1 MWRFFMIIELRKYLH
16 YFPAILFHKYEIEM
30 KSISGNFETAC
41 FYQYN
46 RWWSGVRMYP
56 GSNPDSGA
64 KKCHIIFFGLLELQ
78 HFSLT
83 LYYYFGTHYFRNNLI
98 KFLRG
103 LFKSI
108 DFFCSFLG
116 SMFLFQFV
124 SIYIKSIL
132 KLSGLNPHPFRPTC
146 F

>member
-1 MWRFFMIIELRKYLH
+1 MVRHCFPIQCDDFLWSLNWGSIYIIFLQFYSISMKSKWNLFQETSKQPVFTNTIDDDQESGCIRVRTPTRALKS
-16 YFPAILFHKYEIEM
+16 AILF
-30 KSISGNFETAC
+30 
-41 FYQYN
+41 
-46 RWWSGVRMYP
+46 
-56 GSNPDSGA
+56 
-64 KKCHIIFFGLLELQ
+64 FFGLLELQ

-124 SIYIKSIL
+124 SIYIKSI
-132 KLSGLNPHPFRPTC
+132 
-146 F
+146 